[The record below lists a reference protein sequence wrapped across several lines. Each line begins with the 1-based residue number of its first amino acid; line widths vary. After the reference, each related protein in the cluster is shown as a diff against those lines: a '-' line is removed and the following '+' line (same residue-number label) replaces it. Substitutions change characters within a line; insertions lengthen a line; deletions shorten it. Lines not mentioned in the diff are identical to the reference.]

1 MNQEA
6 TMASFLSNILSM
18 LTGGGAPKADAGK
31 APAGPAASQSYH
43 DCQIFAV
50 PQREGNQFRLAG
62 RIEKQVNGETLV
74 RNFIRADVFT
84 SVDDAVETTF
94 RKAQQIIDQNG
105 PSLFADG
112 EASRQV

>member
-1 MNQEA
+1 
-6 TMASFLSNILSM
+6 MASFLSSILSIF
-18 LTGGGAPKADAGK
+18 TGGSAPKADAGK
-31 APAGPAASQSYH
+31 ASASPAPSQLYN

-50 PQREGNQFRLAG
+50 PQREGSQFRLAG

-74 RNFIRADVFT
+74 RTFIRADMFS
-84 SVDDAVETTF
+84 SVDDALETTF

-112 EASRQV
+112 APTRQV